1 MGNPLGT
8 RMLLWIGKTIPMP
21 PPPDVTEAFLR
32 AEITSNVDGEC
43 GFQLSFTLGRGRD
56 TDYAL
61 LQSGA
66 LDVSSRVVIGVTMG
80 PVPSC
85 IIDGLIMRQ
94 EIQTGNMPGEA
105 TLTVTGRDVTVAMDL
120 EDRNESYPNQP
131 DFVIVTRR
139 LAKYAQYSFIP
150 DVRPTTA
157 IPIELQR
164 IPRQAET
171 DLQWIRRAAQ
181 RNGFV
186 FHVEPVAPGVNRAYF
201 GPELRASLPQPALAW
216 NCGPSSN
223 VESLTFSADGLAPT
237 SATATAIEP
246 ISKTAIPL
254 PAMTT
259 LRLPPLSLFSV
270 DAGRASLVRDAA
282 KLQVNE
288 GLTAA
293 IARRSNAAEPVTCTG
308 EVDGIV
314 YGSVLRPRGLVGV
327 RGVGTSFDGL
337 YYVRK
342 VTHRLDRGS
351 YRQNFTIS
359 REGTFSLLPVV

>member
-1 MGNPLGT
+1 MNSPLGT

-21 PPPDVTEAFLR
+21 PPKDVADAFVR
-32 AEITSNVDGEC
+32 AEITSNVDGES
-43 GFQLSFTLGRGRD
+43 GFQLSFTLGRSRD

-66 LDVSSRVVIGVTMG
+66 LDVSSRVVVGIVMG
-80 PVPSC
+80 AMPSFL
-85 IIDGLIMRQ
+85 IDGLVMRQ
-94 EIQTGNMPGEA
+94 EIQTGDMPGEA

-120 EDRNESYPNQP
+120 EDRNDAYPNQP
-131 DFVIVTRR
+131 DFFIVARILTR
-139 LAKYAQYSFIP
+139 YAQYGFIP
-150 DVRPTTA
+150 DVTPTTA
-157 IPIELQR
+157 FPIELQR

-186 FHVEPVAPGVNRAYF
+186 FHVEPITMGVNRAYF
-201 GPELRASLPQPALAW
+201 GPELRADFPHTALAW

-223 VESLTFSADGLAPT
+223 VDSLSFAADGLAPT
-237 SATATAIEP
+237 SATATALEP
-246 ISKTAIPL
+246 ISKTPL
-254 PAMTT
+254 SFPALTT
-259 LRLPPLSLFSV
+259 LRLPPLSLRAV
-270 DAGRASLVRDAA
+270 DAGRASLIRDAA
-282 KLQVNE
+282 KLQANE
-288 GLTAA
+288 APTAA
-293 IARRSNAAEPVTCTG
+293 IARKSSAPEAVTCTG
-308 EVDGIV
+308 EVDGLR
-314 YGSVLRPRGLVGV
+314 YGDVLRPRGLVGV

-359 REGTFSLLPVV
+359 REGTTSLLPVV